1 VVLVVCSWEASN
13 FPSKN
18 ISKAM
23 KRNATAIWNGTGR
36 EGSGSLS
43 TQSGA
48 LNKMAYTFKSRTEES
63 DGTSA
68 TNPEELIAAAHAGC
82 FAMFFSFQ
90 LAGAGFPAEE
100 LDAKATLTLRTEGG
114 LAVESIDL
122 VVKGRVPG
130 VSAEQ
135 FQELAMK
142 SKEGCPISK
151 LFNCAITLEAG
162 LV

>member
-1 VVLVVCSWEASN
+1 
-13 FPSKN
+13 
-18 ISKAM
+18 M

-36 EGSGSLS
+36 EGSGNLT

-48 LNKMAYTFKSRTEES
+48 LNKMAYTFKSRTSEP

-82 FAMFFSFQ
+82 FTMFLSFQ

-100 LDAKATLTLRTEGG
+100 LDTKAVLDLQTEGG
-114 LAVESIDL
+114 LQVKSIAL
-122 VVKGRVPG
+122 VVNGKVPG
-130 VSAEQ
+130 CTPEL
-135 FQELAMK
+135 FQELALK
-142 SKEGCPISK
+142 AKEGCPISK
-151 LFNCAITLEAG
+151 LFNCEITLEAA

>member
-1 VVLVVCSWEASN
+1 MLRGSEYL
-13 FPSKN
+13 PSIKFT
-18 ISKAM
+18 KAM
-23 KRNATAIWNGTGR
+23 KRKATAIWNGTGR
-36 EGSGSLS
+36 EGGGNLS

-48 LNKMAYTFKSRTEES
+48 LNKMPYTFKSRTQES

-82 FAMFFSFQ
+82 FTMFLSFQ
-90 LAGAGFPAEE
+90 LAGAGFPADE
-100 LDAKATLTLRTEGG
+100 LDTQATLTLKTEGG

-122 VVKGRVPG
+122 VTKGKVPG
-130 VSAEQ
+130 ITAEL
-135 FQELAMK
+135 FQELAIK

-151 LFNCAITLEAG
+151 LFNCTITLEAA